1 MKLKSF
7 IKKTLITVFI
17 IILGYVLYITRG
29 MKINTENIHIE
40 NYLPFLMVA
49 SIIFGVVVIVSF
61 IDSKYHFF
69 KMWKESG
76 LSWLAFHPYWGLTYS
91 KIAVDNNKEKALAGV
106 EFVKEEMTE
115 EEKRKVF
122 KDFLTTCPTY
132 CIQNNFFSGI
142 IRGALSRGGAR
153 FKKVVLIDS
162 SSVDD
167 IYLNVPVAGDYFIS
181 NVGFYL
187 IPWDNSKTILY
198 WDINDSRPLIDK
210 SKEAKWQDPRM
221 NARYVYGIMNKISMQ
236 GKSEPEGIPI
246 HYFVIGIVLILVA
259 IGYSIYSGHNDAVA
273 IRQLTTNISER
284 LGGI

>member
-1 MKLKSF
+1 MKINF
-7 IKKTLITVFI
+7 KKIFLVLLFITVGY
-17 IILGYVLYITRG
+17 ILYYTRG
-29 MKINTENIHIE
+29 MKVNTENMHVE

-49 SIIFGVVVIVSF
+49 SIIFGIVVIISF
-61 IDSKYHFF
+61 IESRYHFF

-91 KIAVDNNKEKALAGV
+91 KLAVDINKKKSMSGV
-106 EFVKEEMTE
+106 EFVNSKMTD
-115 EEKRKVF
+115 EEKRKEF
-122 KDFLTTCPTY
+122 KSFMVTLPTY
-132 CIQNNFFSGI
+132 CIQDHFFSGI
-142 IRGALSRGGAR
+142 IKGLLARGGAR

-167 IYLNVPVAGDYFIS
+167 LYLNVPVDGDYFTS
-181 NVGFYL
+181 NAGFYL

-236 GKSEPEGIPI
+236 GKSEPEGVPI
-246 HYFVIGIVLILVA
+246 HYLVIGVVLILVA

-273 IRQLTTNISER
+273 IRQLATNISER